1 MAVQIGSA
9 LCVSRAQGFFV
20 DVNQNETL
28 RRLGFGLVIG
38 AEGKIMYSE
47 NLNLFLENS
56 QINRAPD
63 KVAGGFGEKGVSTIY
78 LHDKSVRPSLIA
90 LAEILRRSQAQ
101 NCTAMDFR
109 GSVCKAYR
117 DAALDLA
124 YGPNFIHGYPKGED
138 GLDWLKS
145 TADTLADPELGPETL
160 LGFGLDA
167 LGSMADLADDPELA
181 GVLEDCTANGSAVMC
196 FAEIKRG
203 QLATEIEAARKV
215 FDRVFVAE
223 KASIAPVHATRVQFR
238 NVSDRHR
245 LDKSIY
251 IYRGK
256 TMGEKLAYLLR

>member
-1 MAVQIGSA
+1 
-9 LCVSRAQGFFV
+9 
-20 DVNQNETL
+20 
-28 RRLGFGLVIG
+28 
-38 AEGKIMYSE
+38 MYKE

-56 QINRAPD
+56 QINRAPNT
-63 KVAGGFGEKGVSTIY
+63 VAGGFGEKGVSTIY
-78 LHDKSVRPSLIA
+78 LHDKGVRPSLIA
-90 LAEILRRSQAQ
+90 LAEILRRNQAQ

-109 GSVCKAYR
+109 DSVRKAYN
-117 DAALDLA
+117 DVSMDLA
-124 YGPNFIHGYPKGED
+124 YGPNFIHGYPKDED

-145 TADTLADPELGPETL
+145 TAETLADPEFGPETL

-167 LGSMADLADDPELA
+167 LGSMADLADDSELA
-181 GVLEDCTANGSAVMC
+181 GVMEDCTANGSAVMC

-203 QLATEIEAARKV
+203 QMATEIEAARKV